1 MTQAGGDN
9 VAFITMD
16 FEGLEELQKQF
27 ETLADDKE
35 TVAVEKKIVTRC
47 RDHAA
52 ERMKGKVPRSGN
64 NAKSGKKGYR
74 PSGHAAD
81 NVPVSNVRMSGGSPT
96 ATVGWEKADNSEYFY
111 IKFVE
116 WGTYRMQP
124 RDFIYSTINECWAA
138 FDGIAENEI
147 QAFVDEKLG

>member
-1 MTQAGGDN
+1 M
-9 VAFITMD
+9 AFITMD
-16 FEGLEELQKQF
+16 FEGLEELRKQF

-35 TVAVEKKIVTRC
+35 TAAVERKIVTQN
-47 RDHAA
+47 RDIAA
-52 ERMKGKVPRSGN
+52 ARMKARVPKSAN

-81 NVPVSNVRMSGGSPT
+81 NVPVSNVRMSRGSPT

-124 RDFIYSTINECWAA
+124 RDFIYSTINECWEE
-138 FDGIAENEI
+138 FDATAEKEMK
-147 QAFVDEKLG
+147 AFVDAHLN

>member
-1 MTQAGGDN
+1 M
-9 VAFITMD
+9 AFISMKFD
-16 FEGLEELQKQF
+16 GLEELQQKF
-27 ETLADDKE
+27 ETLASDKE
-35 TVAVEKKIVTRC
+35 AITVEKKIVTKC

-81 NVPVSNVRMSGGSPT
+81 NVPVSNIRTAGGRPT

-111 IKFVE
+111 VKFVE

-124 RDFIYSTINECWAA
+124 RDFIYNTLSESWND
-138 FDGIAENEI
+138 FDRIAETEM

>member
-1 MTQAGGDN
+1 M
-9 VAFITMD
+9 AFITME
-16 FEGLEELQKQF
+16 FEGLEELRKQF
-27 ETLADDKE
+27 ETLADDRE
-35 TVAVEKKIVTRC
+35 TTAVERKIVTRN
-47 RDHAA
+47 RDIAA
-52 ERMKGKVPRSGN
+52 QRMKGKVPKSAD

-81 NVPVSNVRMSGGSPT
+81 NIPVSNVRMSGGSPT

-124 RDFIYSTINECWAA
+124 RDFIYSTINECWAE
-138 FDGIAENEI
+138 FDATAEQEI
-147 QAFVDEKLG
+147 QAFLDANLK

>member
-1 MTQAGGDN
+1 M
-9 VAFITMD
+9 AFITMD

-27 ETLADDKE
+27 EALADDKE

-47 RDHAA
+47 RDYAA

-96 ATVGWEKADNSEYFY
+96 ATAGWEKADNSEYFY

-124 RDFIYSTINECWAA
+124 RDFIYSTINECWAT